1 MEWISENI
9 LTLICMV
16 CGALSTIVG
25 GVWWMSALYSKVRQI
40 HERVDEFVDD
50 YKSSQARM
58 WTAIQEIDVRLD
70 DHSERLTRIESK
82 VNQ

>member
-1 MEWISENI
+1 
-9 LTLICMV
+9 
-16 CGALSTIVG
+16 
-25 GVWWMSALYSKVRQI
+25 MSALYSKVKQI